1 MKSPLEAE
9 GHVPEEILQHI
20 GKMRGWL
27 KELPEKHP
35 RWSIHGIV
43 RAMCNTFPLVGWQPV
58 DGSFV
63 RRNFEHAWLA
73 KRDVQMVFI
82 LDVMPHSGMGGP
94 LLVAQHRAASLTSSP
109 WAESYM
115 GDMQR
120 FQPRQTAFLRE
131 AEELM
136 SIMGPLKTG

>member
-1 MKSPLEAE
+1 MKSPLEHA
-9 GHVPEEILQHI
+9 GYVPEEVAQNLGRIRSW
-20 GKMRGWL
+20 MR
-27 KELPEKHP
+27 EIPNREP
-35 RWSIHGIV
+35 RFTIHGIV
-43 RAMCNTFPLVGWQPV
+43 RACALTFPLNGWQPV

-82 LDVMPHSGMGGP
+82 LDIAPHSSMGGP
-94 LLVAQHRAASLTSSP
+94 ILVAQHRAASLTSSP

-120 FQPRQTAFLRE
+120 FQARQTAFIRE
-131 AEELM
+131 ADEIREL
-136 SIMGPLKTG
+136 MGPLKA